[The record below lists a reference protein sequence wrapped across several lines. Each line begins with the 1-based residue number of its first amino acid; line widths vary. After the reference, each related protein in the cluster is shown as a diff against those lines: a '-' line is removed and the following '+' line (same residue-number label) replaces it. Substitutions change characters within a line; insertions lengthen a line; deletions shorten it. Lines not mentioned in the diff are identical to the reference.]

1 MHLEKPIHIGEA
13 VKGPRGNNGAERE
26 KGERKSPQLPF
37 FNSHARKGFSY
48 TLIRVPNRC
57 KIQVVHCARIL
68 SR

>member
-26 KGERKSPQLPF
+26 RGKGNPLNYH

-57 KIQVVHCARIL
+57 KIQVLHCAVIL